1 VKIERVWA
9 MPSAETFTV
18 KPIRELIERYLGA
31 GIWIDPFCRNSI
43 FKDRMSFANDLNPKF
58 AGTHNMDALD
68 FLKAMPALSADG
80 ILFDPPFSP
89 RQVKEA
95 YQGFGPCDTTRRF
108 YSSRK
113 REAARVLKAGGVAI
127 VCGWNSLG
135 LGRKNGMELEE
146 ILMVNHGDQNDTIVT
161 VGRKVASRLD
171 LELAPAV
178 SSHNRATAQG
188 E

>member
-1 VKIERVWA
+1 
-9 MPSAETFTV
+9 MPSPNTFSI
-18 KPIRELIERYLGA
+18 KPIRELIERYLSA
-31 GIWIDPFCRNSI
+31 GVWIDPFCRDSI
-43 FKDRMSFANDLNPKF
+43 FKPRCAMTNDLNPKF

-68 FLKAMPALSADG
+68 FLKSLPADSADG

-113 REAARVLKAGGVAI
+113 REAARVLKMGGVAI

-135 LGRKNGMELEE
+135 LGVKNGMDLEE
-146 ILMVNHGDQNDTIVT
+146 ILLVNHGDQNDTIVT
-161 VGRKVASRLD
+161 VGRKARPSFD
-171 LELAPAV
+171 LSET
-178 SSHNRATAQG
+178 SGMR
-188 E
+188 

>member
-1 VKIERVWA
+1 
-9 MPSAETFTV
+9 MPSTETFTI
-18 KPIRELIERYLGA
+18 KPIRELIERHISA
-31 GIWIDPFCRNSI
+31 GVWVDPFCRASI
-43 FKDRMSFANDLNPKF
+43 FKARCAMTNDINPKF
-58 AGTHNMDALD
+58 AGTHNMDALA
-68 FLKAMPALSADG
+68 FMESLPASSVDG

-113 REAARVLKAGGVAI
+113 REAARVLKMGGVAI

-135 LGRKNGMELEE
+135 LGAKNGMELEE
-146 ILMVNHGDQNDTIVT
+146 ILLVNHGDQNDTIVT
-161 VGRKVASRLD
+161 VGRKRASQ
-171 LELAPAV
+171 LELIAA
-178 SSHNRATAQG
+178 